1 MPSKLGVMD
10 KRQEFEKEVDNS
22 VKFLR
27 LGHRPRC
34 KEWIE
39 FSQRF
44 VDRYERWNGC
54 WVADMAVKEWLLYLQ
69 LPEGE
74 YEPEEYPEGWDFRR
88 SPSEV

>member
-1 MPSKLGVMD
+1 MRTRNTLTV
-10 KRQEFEKEVDNS
+10 REQFEKEVDNYCRFIS
-22 VKFLR
+22 VY
-27 LGHRPRC
+27 RPRC
-34 KEWIE
+34 KEWVE

-44 VDRYERWNGC
+44 VDRYEKWNGC
-54 WVADMAVKEWLLYLQ
+54 WVSEMAVKEWFLYMQ